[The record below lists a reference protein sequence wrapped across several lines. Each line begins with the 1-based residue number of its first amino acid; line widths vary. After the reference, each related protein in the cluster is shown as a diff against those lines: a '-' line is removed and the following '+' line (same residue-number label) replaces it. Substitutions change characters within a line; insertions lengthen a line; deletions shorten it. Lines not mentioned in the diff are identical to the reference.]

1 MDGARWDSKS
11 NVIEDSLLGELFA
24 PMPLI
29 HFIPSKLT
37 GRCVLPLRVIGSS
50 CPSSLSLFARFVLQ
64 RARADGV
71 WAEGV
76 RVPRV
81 QDVGARGCAQH
92 HRSLDKLRARCHAA
106 LGSVSFPSLLSS
118 LD

>member
-37 GRCVLPLRVIGSS
+37 GRCVLPLRVLCTPAPTHRRSFACSERERTVSGPKEYA
-50 CPSSLSLFARFVLQ
+50 CPVYKTSVR
-64 RARADGV
+64 
-71 WAEGV
+71 EGV
-76 RVPRV
+76 LSTTGHSTNYVLAVTLPS
-81 QDVGARGCAQH
+81 AR
-92 HRSLDKLRARCHAA
+92 
-106 LGSVSFPSLLSS
+106 
-118 LD
+118 